1 MMEKARNTAVE
12 LEREL
17 VGLKLRVEDEE
28 EESEEEDM
36 VSSGIIAT
44 RNSNQKK
51 FNLFVEK
58 LRDFTYNAGWRVD
71 KHARYMVDI
80 RKTGRANI
88 IGFGDAGVFLSK
100 DEPNP
105 QGDGFIFT
113 TPSIILNDLCYDK
126 G

>member
-1 MMEKARNTAVE
+1 MGEIFW
-12 LEREL
+12 
-17 VGLKLRVEDEE
+17 D
-28 EESEEEDM
+28 S
-36 VSSGIIAT
+36 IIGFHNL
-44 RNSNQKK
+44 NSNSWAVGIK
-51 FNLFVEK
+51 VEY
-58 LRDFTYNAGWRVD
+58 LIGSWDIVHSLAWRRVD

-80 RKTGRANI
+80 RKTGRADI

-100 DEPNP
+100 NEPNP